1 MLNHT
6 QKEAEKLK
14 QEQMLIEEEVIKDNF
29 LIINYI

>member
-14 QEQMLIEEEVIKDNF
+14 QEQKLIEEEVSRNRFLRIK
-29 LIINYI
+29 II